1 MIIEQAQKQAE
12 IEKAEQGR
20 FDEDSFD
27 NQQNESLNLQDNEEI
42 KIGGGGHSSALIK
55 SEEKRPGEIAKHDSS
70 ELPRKHQQLPGF
82 ESQKSISGGG
92 ALGNNAKISKTKTK
106 INLQDKKAFEE
117 LQNELIGEIKMLAED
132 QRASK
137 IHAVKQLQKI
147 KVEQMRRGT
156 IGGGIHGQINQLGGK
171 LENTLLGKISQT
183 VKIQIQEQQ
192 AASKQSKSAPTPQ
205 TNAEVLQGAVPS

>member
-12 IEKAEQGR
+12 NEKAEQGR
-20 FDEDSFD
+20 QDDEDSLD
-27 NQQNESLNLQDNEEI
+27 NQQHESLNLQDKEES
-42 KIGGGGHSSALIK
+42 KIGGGGFSSALIK
-55 SEEKRPGEIAKHDSS
+55 SEEKRPGEIAKHDSF
-70 ELPRKHQQLPGF
+70 ELPRKQQPGL
-82 ESQKSISGGG
+82 ESQKSISG
-92 ALGNNAKISKTKTK
+92 ALGTNAKLSKTKTK

-156 IGGGIHGQINQLGGK
+156 IGGGLHGSINPLAGK
-171 LENTLLGKISQT
+171 IEKSLLGTISQT
-183 VKIQIQEQQ
+183 VKIQIQEQIT
-192 AASKQSKSAPTPQ
+192 AGKQSKSAPGPQ
-205 TNAEVLQGAVPS
+205 TIEGTP

>member
-12 IEKAEQGR
+12 NEEAEQGR
-20 FDEDSFD
+20 QDEDSLD
-27 NQQNESLNLQDNEEI
+27 NQHESLNLQVKEES
-42 KIGGGGHSSALIK
+42 KIGGAGFSSALIK
-55 SEEKRPGEIAKHDSS
+55 IEEKRSGEIAKHDSS
-70 ELPRKHQQLPGF
+70 ELPRKQLPGF
-82 ESQKSISGGG
+82 ESQKSISGG
-92 ALGNNAKISKTKTK
+92 AIAGNNTKISKTKTK

-156 IGGGIHGQINQLGGK
+156 IGGGLHGSINPLAGK
-171 LENTLLGKISQT
+171 LESSLLGKISQT
-183 VKIQIQEQQ
+183 VKIQINEQQ
-192 AASKQSKSAPTPQ
+192 PSAK
-205 TNAEVLQGAVPS
+205 